1 MLLDKGADVNA
12 QGGEYGNALYA
23 ASAGGHDKIVQL
35 LLDKEEGYDK
45 IVQLLLDKGA
55 DVNAQSGH
63 YGNALYAAS
72 VVGYDKIVQLLLD
85 KGADVNAQGGGYGNA
100 LQAASAQGHEK
111 IVQLLLERQT
121 RLTANTMFLILTK
134 NLRTAIPLMLPQL
147 ETNMVF
153 WRDADHNKTLLHWA
167 AELGYR
173 DLTNRCLDLGAEV
186 EATDKYGETALHYAA
201 ENGHLNIVKKL
212 VQANVDRT
220 ALDSLGRTALDC
232 ARGGG
237 PGDGRSS
244 HQDIVAYLQQ

>member
-1 MLLDKGADVNA
+1 QLLLDKGTDVNAQGGRYSNALQAASAGGYDKTVQLLLDKGADVNA
-12 QGGEYGNALYA
+12 QGGEYGNAL
-23 ASAGGHDKIVQL
+23 Q
-35 LLDKEEGYDK
+35 
-45 IVQLLLDKGA
+45 
-55 DVNAQSGH
+55 
-63 YGNALYAAS
+63 AAS
-72 VVGYDKIVQLLLD
+72 VGGYD
-85 KGADVNAQGGGYGNA
+85 
-100 LQAASAQGHEK
+100 K

-134 NLRTAIPLMLPQL
+134 NQNLRTAIPLMLPQL

-167 AELGYR
+167 AELGFR

-186 EATDKYGETALHYAA
+186 EATDKYGETALHYAT

-220 ALDSLGRTALDC
+220 VLDSLGRTALDC

-244 HQDIVAYLQQ
+244 HPDIVAYLQQ

>member
-1 MLLDKGADVNA
+1 
-12 QGGEYGNALYA
+12 EYGNALQA
-23 ASAGGHDKIVQL
+23 ASAGG
-35 LLDKEEGYDK
+35 YDK
-45 IVQLLLDKGA
+45 T
-55 DVNAQSGH
+55 
-63 YGNALYAAS
+63 
-72 VVGYDKIVQLLLD
+72 VQLLLD
-85 KGADVNAQGGGYGNA
+85 KGADVNAQGGRYGNA
-100 LQAASAQGHEK
+100 LYEASVGGYDK

-147 ETNMVF
+147 KTNMVC

-167 AELGYR
+167 AELGFR

-220 ALDSLGRTALDC
+220 VLDSLGRTALDC

-244 HQDIVAYLQQ
+244 HPDIVAYLQQ